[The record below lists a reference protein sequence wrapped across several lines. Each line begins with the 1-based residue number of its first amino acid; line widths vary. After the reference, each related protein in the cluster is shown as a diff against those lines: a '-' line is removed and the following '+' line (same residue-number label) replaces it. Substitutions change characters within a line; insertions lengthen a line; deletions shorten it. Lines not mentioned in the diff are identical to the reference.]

1 MLQIVCNVLALAA
14 IAFPAFLYRKVISP
28 FSEKYSEEKSNARFI
43 TDAKALNAALVVAAR
58 EELAG
63 QPA

>member
-1 MLQIVCNVLALAA
+1 MLQIVSNVLALAA
-14 IAFPAFLYRKVISP
+14 IAFPAFLYRKVISL
-28 FSEKYSEEKSNARFI
+28 FFEKYSEEKSNARFI